1 MKNEVLRT
9 RLGREPDFSGKV
21 RDIYDLGSELL
32 LVATDRLSAYDRI
45 LPNGIPGRGQ
55 ILTEMSVFW
64 FEKTKDLVPNHL
76 ITANIDEFPPELTR
90 FREQLEGRSMLCRKA
105 ERIDIECVARGYL
118 AGSGWREYRDSGEV
132 CGVKLPAGLRE
143 SDRLPEPIFT
153 PATKAEKG
161 DHDEN
166 ISFEKTAE
174 IVGEGIATRLKDL
187 TLSIYSSAAEFALS
201 KGIIIA
207 DTKFE
212 FGFINGELSLIDEM
226 LSPDSSRFWDKD
238 DYEPGRPQASFD
250 KQFVRDWLADS
261 GFTGEGKPPKLPDEV
276 VEGTLRRYREVRDR
290 LIL

>member
-1 MKNEVLRT
+1 M
-9 RLGREPDFSGKV
+9 GREPDFSGKV

-76 ITANIDEFPPELTR
+76 ITANIDEFPRELTR

-153 PATKAEKG
+153 PATKAETG
-161 DHDEN
+161 HDEN
-166 ISFEKTAE
+166 ISF
-174 IVGEGIATRLKDL
+174 
-187 TLSIYSSAAEFALS
+187 
-201 KGIIIA
+201 
-207 DTKFE
+207 
-212 FGFINGELSLIDEM
+212 DEM
-226 LSPDSSRFWDKD
+226 
-238 DYEPGRPQASFD
+238 
-250 KQFVRDWLADS
+250 VRHVGADVA
-261 GFTGEGKPPKLPDEV
+261 EEL
-276 VEGTLRRYREVRDR
+276 REVFHID
-290 LIL
+290 